1 MGFLTR
7 EKKDGK
13 RTAGYGVYLI
23 GALFALGSVVYLR
36 RRLAEG
42 AGAPRA
48 KGGAPSNV
56 APITQ
61 PASTVSPIEVKDP
74 HPPEGRVPSYR
85 QDQNGGAHPAVK
97 PAAERVE
104 RESFNTINLALQQAV
119 LAPGANEGHG
129 DRALDEGGGHGRG
142 ASAPSPFAEL
152 PPAFAP
158 EGNVPAAESA
168 TRNTLLFGY
177 RDGAADSSEVPAAAS
192 SANPAINQSILPPKE
207 RSSKRIS

>member
-97 PAAERVE
+97 RRPASRTRVVQHHQSCPAA
-104 RESFNTINLALQQAV
+104 S
-119 LAPGANEGHG
+119 GA
-129 DRALDEGGGHGRG
+129 G
-142 ASAPSPFAEL
+142 AW
-152 PPAFAP
+152 
-158 EGNVPAAESA
+158 
-168 TRNTLLFGY
+168 R
-177 RDGAADSSEVPAAAS
+177 
-192 SANPAINQSILPPKE
+192 Q
-207 RSSKRIS
+207 